1 MLNRSYLF
9 IANRTKR
16 FAHSSFL
23 AYNRLMQ
30 LYLAIK
36 YHADH
41 HNRTAIEAMTAVLA
55 AQGHMVFC
63 VARDLEQ
70 WGAVSFAPAAL
81 MRLALQAIDAA
92 DVVLV
97 DLTEKGVGL
106 GIEAGY
112 AHANGIPVV
121 TIAPAGADI
130 SATLRG
136 ITTQLFFYT
145 DYADLVQLPLP
156 SSRRPAKA
164 LVYWRF
170 ITSSVDRLLT
180 CLDGLDEAALNWRPL
195 PNANSLYVLATH
207 MIGNIEETVWG
218 LLCGQPIARDRD
230 AEFSAMGHDAR
241 LVQTRWQSLQTHIAQ
256 HLAQLSSSDLE
267 QERLHPRRG
276 LLTGWTILLIVARH
290 AAEHLAHAELTRDLL
305 RAVDRGESILSLEN
319 ANDG

>member
-1 MLNRSYLF
+1 MLNRSYLS
-9 IANRTKR
+9 ISNRTKQ

-41 HNRTAIEAMTAVLA
+41 HNRTAIEAITAVLA
-55 AQGHMVFC
+55 AQGHTVFC

-70 WGAVSFAPAAL
+70 WGAVSFAPAEL
-81 MRLALQAIDAA
+81 MRHSFQAIDGA
-92 DVVLV
+92 DALIV

-112 AHANGIPVV
+112 AYANGIPVV
-121 TIAPAGADI
+121 TIAPTGADI

-136 ITTQLFFYT
+136 ITAHLFFYT
-145 DYADLVQLPLP
+145 AYGDLAQLPLP
-156 SSRRPAKA
+156 SSSRPAKA

-170 ITSSVDRLLT
+170 ITSSVDRLLA
-180 CLDGLDEAALNWRPL
+180 CFDGLDAAALNWRPL

-218 LLCGQPIARDRD
+218 LVCGQSIVRDRD
-230 AEFSAMGHDAR
+230 AEFSATGHDAQ
-241 LVQTRWQSLQTHIAQ
+241 LLQTRWQTLQTHIAQ
-256 HLAQLSSSDLE
+256 HLAQLPLSDLE
-267 QERLHPRRG
+267 QEHLHPRRG
-276 LLTGWTILLIVARH
+276 PLTGWAILIIVARH

-305 RAVDRGESILSLEN
+305 LAAQRGESLLPLEN

>member
-1 MLNRSYLF
+1 
-9 IANRTKR
+9 
-16 FAHSSFL
+16 
-23 AYNRLMQ
+23 MQ

-36 YHADH
+36 YHADQR
-41 HNRTAIEAMTAVLA
+41 NRASIEAITAVLA
-55 AQGHMVFC
+55 AQGHTVFC

-70 WGAVSFAPAAL
+70 WGAVTLAPDELMHHSF
-81 MRLALQAIDAA
+81 QAIDAA

-112 AHANGIPVV
+112 AYANGIPVV
-121 TIAPAGADI
+121 TIASAGADI
-130 SATLRG
+130 SETLLG

-145 DYADLVQLPLP
+145 DYPDLAQLPLP
-156 SSRRPAKA
+156 SARRPAKA

-170 ITSSVDRLLT
+170 ITSSVDRLLA

-207 MIGNIEETVWG
+207 MLGNIEETVWG
-218 LLCGQPIARDRD
+218 LVCGQPVVRDRD
-230 AEFSAMGHDAR
+230 AEFSATGHDAP
-241 LVQTRWQSLQTHIAQ
+241 LLQTRWQTLQTHIAH
-256 HLAQLSSSDLE
+256 HLAQLPSSTLE
-267 QERLHPRRG
+267 QEHLHPRRG
-276 LLTGWTILLIVARH
+276 PLTGWAILLIVARH

-305 RAVDRGESILSLEN
+305 LAAYRGENLLPLEN